1 MDSSVKE
8 NSDETSEK
16 ALNDDDKEEEEKIV
30 LQFLVLL
37 CIFKKK
43 TMLKWEWSKSKQYFD
58 LRNVLFKIGHNCNFF
73 LLVISTILKV

>member
-30 LQFLVLL
+30 L
-37 CIFKKK
+37 
-43 TMLKWEWSKSKQYFD
+43 
-58 LRNVLFKIGHNCNFF
+58 
-73 LLVISTILKV
+73 